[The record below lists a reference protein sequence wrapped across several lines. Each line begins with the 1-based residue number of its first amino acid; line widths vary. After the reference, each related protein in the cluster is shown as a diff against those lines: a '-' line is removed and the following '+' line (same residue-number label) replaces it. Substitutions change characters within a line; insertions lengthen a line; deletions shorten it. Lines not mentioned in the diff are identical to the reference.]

1 MSSIAFQEF
10 NESIN
15 EYNNGSNEYE
25 VVHQNH
31 AQLDMLTMLFS
42 TVSIGKKKGYKKAA
56 EIAKRRERE
65 LQEKQQKE
73 KGISVRDQRAAILQ
87 VKRSTAPIMKKR
99 QREAISSTSCSSRS
113 DYSMYSYELDMDAI
127 LEKLGAISFS
137 HEDI

>member
-1 MSSIAFQEF
+1 MSSMAFQWC

-15 EYNNGSNEYE
+15 EYNNDSNEYE
-25 VVHQNH
+25 VEHDFDS
-31 AQLDMLTMLFS
+31 QLDTLTMLFS

-65 LQEKQQKE
+65 LQEKEKKE
-73 KGISVRDQRAAILQ
+73 KCVSARDQRAAILQ
-87 VKRSTAPIMKKR
+87 AKRSVPPIMKKR
-99 QREAISSTSCSSRS
+99 QREATSSTSCSSRS

>member
-15 EYNNGSNEYE
+15 EYNNGSNKYE
-25 VVHQNH
+25 VVHDFD

-99 QREAISSTSCSSRS
+99 QRKAISSTSCSSRS
-113 DYSMYSYELDMDAI
+113 DYSMDSYELDMDAI